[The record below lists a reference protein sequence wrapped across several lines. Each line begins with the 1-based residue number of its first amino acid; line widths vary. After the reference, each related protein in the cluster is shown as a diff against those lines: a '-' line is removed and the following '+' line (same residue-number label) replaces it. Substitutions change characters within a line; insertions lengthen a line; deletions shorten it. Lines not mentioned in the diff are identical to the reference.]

1 MQTARAVTVD
11 SAGRPHLKWAEPEP
25 AGCGQSGGGR
35 RPYGYDHDRV
45 TVRADE
51 AEIITELM
59 RRRLAGES
67 VVGLARELNERGVPT
82 STGGR
87 WRTHLVTRLLCSARI
102 AGCRERESREH
113 ATQACG
119 AEFRSEAEWPAIVT
133 RAEVEQVRALSGS
146 HRRTG
151 SPGTYLLSGL
161 ARCGRCRRLMG
172 ATARTGGKPIYL
184 CVKQSDGSR
193 SGCGTVSVQVEPAD
207 TIIVDTLREF
217 LGRDALVDRVT
228 RTCHREPD
236 RELGPGVARHTG
248 QAELLR
254 DRLIAPK
261 EYPDPPERIVTRAE
275 ATASASRRR
284 AGLAALDGFTGPGVF
299 DEAWESASP
308 DRRRAIVQAVTASI
322 VVHPATVRGSR
333 AFDADRIEWLWRVQ
347 P

>member
-1 MQTARAVTVD
+1 MHTATTVIVK
-11 SAGRPHLKWAEPEP
+11 SAGRPQLKWTEPDVP

-59 RRRLAGES
+59 RRRLAGDS
-67 VVGLARELNERGVPT
+67 AVGLARELNERGVPT

-102 AGCRERESREH
+102 AGCREHETRLYALEAR
-113 ATQACG
+113 G
-119 AEFRSEAEWPAIVT
+119 AEFRTDAQWPAIVT
-133 RAEVEQVRALSGS
+133 RAEVEQVRALSWS
-146 HRRTG
+146 HRRPG

-172 ATARTGGKPIYL
+172 ATARTSGKPIYL

-193 SGCGTVSVQVEPAD
+193 SGCGTVSVQVEPVDAL
-207 TIIVDTLREF
+207 IISTLRGF
-217 LGRDALVDRVT
+217 LGRDELVDRLT
-228 RTCHREPD
+228 RTCLAQPD
-236 RELGPGVARHTG
+236 REIWPRFA
-248 QAELLR
+248 
-254 DRLIAPK
+254 
-261 EYPDPPERIVTRAE
+261 
-275 ATASASRRR
+275 
-284 AGLAALDGFTGPGVF
+284 GPGVF
-299 DEAWESASP
+299 DKAWRSASP
-308 DRRRAIVQAVTASI
+308 GLRRAIVRELTASI

-333 AFDADRIEWLWRVQ
+333 AFDAERIEWLWRFQ

>member
-1 MQTARAVTVD
+1 MQTATTDTVD
-11 SAGRPHLKWAEPEP
+11 SAGRRHLTWSEPVVP
-25 AGCGQSGGGR
+25 AGCGHSGGGR

-102 AGCRERESREH
+102 AGYREHESCEH
-113 ATQACG
+113 ATEACG
-119 AEFRSEAEWPAIVT
+119 AELRAEAEWPAIVS
-133 RAEVEQVRALSGS
+133 RAEVEQVRALCAS

-151 SPGTYLLSGL
+151 SPCRYLLSGL
-161 ARCGRCRRLMG
+161 ARCGRCRRPMG
-172 ATARTGGKPIYL
+172 ATVRTGGKAIYL

-207 TIIVDTLREF
+207 TFILNTLREL
-217 LGRDALVDRVT
+217 LGRDALVDRLT
-228 RTCHREPD
+228 RTCYAQPD
-236 RELGPGVARHTG
+236 RELWPQNRPAA
-248 QAELLR
+248 Q
-254 DRLIAPK
+254 
-261 EYPDPPERIVTRAE
+261 
-275 ATASASRRR
+275 RRR

-308 DRRRAIVQAVTASI
+308 DRRRAIVHAVTDSI
-322 VVHPATVRGSR
+322 VVHPATVRGSS
-333 AFDADRIEWLWRVQ
+333 AFDADRLEWLRRVEL
-347 P
+347 